1 MTELLAAIAREPSA
15 QFMLAAYAIYFV
27 YLLRA
32 LTLHF
37 GAKGADGLPEP
48 CALSWFLFSVG
59 TALHI
64 GVEILYGVPLRGLYA
79 DMVCG
84 TMSTGIA
91 VLCLVLQRASTRRAA
106 ASDQSAT
113 EKLSDTGVIRW
124 YALCAMVYLVPEL
137 VSRFLFSGLFPEALL
152 FLFGTVSI
160 LALTAMN
167 VLEFVPIVQATV
179 AGKTREWSLPW
190 LVWTVSYALMWLV
203 RVEDVPASPGWS
215 HDWMAATYGWMVVLH
230 PAAMLILHVVMAAA
244 AIVGARAIPKAA
256 PARSAARPFRLPGQL
271 PLGGAA

>member
-1 MTELLAAIAREPSA
+1 MTELLGAIARESSA

-64 GVEILYGVPLRGLYA
+64 GVEMLYGVPLRGLYA

-91 VLCLVLQRASTRRAA
+91 VLCLVMQRAA
-106 ASDQSAT
+106 ARRATATVGHSAA
-113 EKLSDTGVIRW
+113 EVMSESRVMRW

-137 VSRFLFSGLFPEALL
+137 LTRFVFPGLFPEGLL

-160 LALTAMN
+160 LALTLMG
-167 VLEFVPIVQATV
+167 VLEFVPIVQATA

-203 RVEDVPASPGWS
+203 RVEDMPAAASWS
-215 HDWMAATYGWMVVLH
+215 HAWMAATYD
-230 PAAMLILHVVMAAA
+230 
-244 AIVGARAIPKAA
+244 R
-256 PARSAARPFRLPGQL
+256 
-271 PLGGAA
+271 